1 MDIYL
6 QLLLW
11 GAVVI
16 AVVALA
22 GIGAYI
28 RWG

>member
-1 MDIYL
+1 MDIYW

-11 GAVVI
+11 GGVVI